1 MLRPRCF
8 VCWLFSEISLPLRQH
23 GREGYTV
30 FCEPM
35 AFSALPDGRYKC
47 LSNVELSLMIQ
58 LHVFDLINHSLSV
71 SLSLFFFLFE
81 EYPSLDIRLLSCSS
95 WIAVNNMKTV

>member
-1 MLRPRCF
+1 
-8 VCWLFSEISLPLRQH
+8 
-23 GREGYTV
+23 
-30 FCEPM
+30 
-35 AFSALPDGRYKC
+35 
-47 LSNVELSLMIQ
+47 MIQ